1 MSTTQLDLKQ
11 IAVIV
16 GIVGA
21 LAGSIGSWY
30 VNSYRLD
37 MIEEELEEMK
47 VDRKLADEEILRKL
61 IEVKCL
67 VASVHE
73 IPLPECQ

>member
-1 MSTTQLDLKQ
+1 MSHAQSGSVDLKT
-11 IAVIV
+11 IGVIV

-37 MIEEELEEMK
+37 QLESDAEEHDKEA
-47 VDRKLADEEILRKL
+47 VRKIA
-61 IEVKCL
+61 EVKCL
-67 VASVHE
+67 VASVHD
-73 IPLPECQ
+73 IPLPECK